1 MYIGRRFGFTESAL
15 RRVVVIMSRKSEN
28 EGKRQ
33 VVKAWT
39 MVLQLGLI
47 VIANVAV
54 FVIIGMLLDHLFG
67 WSVTVWMVF
76 IGLICGVAQAFR
88 QAYTLVGTNDE
99 NNLAGIYERLE
110 REKKSGMVD
119 DDDEDDADDEDD
131 YVKADPG
138 SFK

>member
-1 MYIGRRFGFTESAL
+1 MM
-15 RRVVVIMSRKSEN
+15 MSQKTEN

-54 FVIIGMLLDHLFG
+54 FVIIGMLLDHVFG
-67 WSVTVWMVF
+67 WSITVWMVF
-76 IGLICGVAQAFR
+76 VGLVCGLAQMFR
-88 QAYTLVGTNDE
+88 QAYTLVGKNDE

-110 REKKSGMVD
+110 REKRSGIVD
-119 DDDEDDADDEDD
+119 DDDEDDEDE
-131 YVKADPG
+131 YVKADLYTPA
-138 SFK
+138 

>member
-1 MYIGRRFGFTESAL
+1 MYIGRRFGFTEFAQK
-15 RRVVVIMSRKSEN
+15 RVVKIMSQKTEKES
-28 EGKRQ
+28 KRQ

-54 FVIIGMLLDHLFG
+54 FVIIGMLLDHFFG
-67 WSVTVWMVF
+67 WSITVWMVF
-76 IGLICGVAQAFR
+76 VGLICGLAQMFR
-88 QAYTLVGTNDE
+88 QAYTLVGKNDE

-110 REKKSGMVD
+110 REKRSGIVD
-119 DDDEDDADDEDD
+119 DDDEDDEDE

>member
-1 MYIGRRFGFTESAL
+1 M
-15 RRVVVIMSRKSEN
+15 IMSHKSEKD
-28 EGKRQ
+28 EKRQ

-76 IGLICGVAQAFR
+76 VGLICGVAQLFR
-88 QAYTLVGTNDE
+88 QAYTLVGKNDE
-99 NNLAGIYERLE
+99 NNLAGVYERLE
-110 REKKSGMVD
+110 REKRSD
-119 DDDEDDADDEDD
+119 TADDEDDADYEDE
-131 YVKADPG
+131 
-138 SFK
+138 

>member
-1 MYIGRRFGFTESAL
+1 MYIGRRFGFRFSTFK
-15 RRVVVIMSRKSEN
+15 RVVMIMSLKSEKD
-28 EGKRQ
+28 EKRQ

-54 FVIIGMLLDHLFG
+54 FVIIGMLLDHVFG
-67 WSVTVWMVF
+67 WSITVWMVF
-76 IGLICGVAQAFR
+76 VGLVCGLAQMFR
-88 QAYTLVGTNDE
+88 QAYTLVGKNDE

-110 REKKSGMVD
+110 REKRSGIVD
-119 DDDEDDADDEDD
+119 DDDEDDEDE

>member
-1 MYIGRRFGFTESAL
+1 MYIGRRFGFRFSTFK
-15 RRVVVIMSRKSEN
+15 RVVMIMSLKSEKD
-28 EGKRQ
+28 EKRQ

-54 FVIIGMLLDHLFG
+54 FVIIGMLLDHVFG
-67 WSVTVWMVF
+67 WSITIWMVF
-76 IGLICGVAQAFR
+76 VGLVCGLAQMFR
-88 QAYTLVGTNDE
+88 QAYTLVGKNDE

-110 REKKSGMVD
+110 REKRSGIVD
-119 DDDEDDADDEDD
+119 DDDEDDEDE

>member
-1 MYIGRRFGFTESAL
+1 MYIGRRFGFRFSTFK
-15 RRVVVIMSRKSEN
+15 RVVMIMSLKLEKD
-28 EGKRQ
+28 EKRQ

-54 FVIIGMLLDHLFG
+54 FVIIGMLLDHVFG
-67 WSVTVWMVF
+67 WSITIWMVF
-76 IGLICGVAQAFR
+76 VGLVCGLAQMFR
-88 QAYTLVGTNDE
+88 QAYTLVGKNDE

-110 REKKSGMVD
+110 REKRSGIVD
-119 DDDEDDADDEDD
+119 DDDEDDEDE

>member
-1 MYIGRRFGFTESAL
+1 MYIGRRFGFRFSTFK
-15 RRVVVIMSRKSEN
+15 RVVMIMSLKSEKD
-28 EGKRQ
+28 EKRQ

-54 FVIIGMLLDHLFG
+54 FVIIGMLLDHVFG
-67 WSVTVWMVF
+67 WSITVWMVF
-76 IGLICGVAQAFR
+76 VGLVCGLAQMFR
-88 QAYTLVGTNDE
+88 QAYTLVGKNDE

-110 REKKSGMVD
+110 REKRSGIVD
-119 DDDEDDADDEDD
+119 DDDEDDEGE

>member
-1 MYIGRRFGFTESAL
+1 MYIGRRFGFRFSTL
-15 RRVVVIMSRKSEN
+15 KRVVMIMSLKSEKD
-28 EGKRQ
+28 EKRQ

-54 FVIIGMLLDHLFG
+54 FVIIGMLLDHVFG
-67 WSVTVWMVF
+67 WSITVWMVF
-76 IGLICGVAQAFR
+76 VGLVCGLAQMFR
-88 QAYTLVGTNDE
+88 QAYTLVGKNDE

-110 REKKSGMVD
+110 REKRSGIVD
-119 DDDEDDADDEDD
+119 DDDEDDEDE